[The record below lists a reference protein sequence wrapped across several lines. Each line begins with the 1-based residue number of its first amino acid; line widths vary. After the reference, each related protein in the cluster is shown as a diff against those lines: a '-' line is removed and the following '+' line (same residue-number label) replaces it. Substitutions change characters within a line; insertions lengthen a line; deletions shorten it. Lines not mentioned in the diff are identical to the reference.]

1 MICSFTI
8 VSSQASQE
16 RFIDVADVLRDVPDN
31 HVFEDDSDEEE
42 AIWDHE
48 ARFARTADG
57 DFCLQILYLPY
68 FETCKAI
75 QLIHSI
81 LCH

>member
-1 MICSFTI
+1 MICSFTT

-16 RFIDVADVLRDVPDN
+16 LFIDVADVLRDVPDN

-57 DFCLQILYLPY
+57 EFHLQNFFLIL
-68 FETCKAI
+68 F
-75 QLIHSI
+75 
-81 LCH
+81 